1 LHPIIGHSI
10 NGQGADV
17 MNDWRTKIAVFAVV
31 LGLGGLGGYAMS
43 ASRKVDRATTTAA
56 VPTTQVI
63 RRTVHPKPKHNKRAA
78 GANPGVTPARSLTST
93 PVSTGSSGSASSSPP
108 VSTGTSGSGGGGGS
122 VHTGTS
128 GAGGGGGESEGGG
141 GGGGGERE
149 GGGD

>member
-1 LHPIIGHSI
+1 
-10 NGQGADV
+10 
-17 MNDWRTKIAVFAVV
+17 MNDWRTKTAVLAVV

-108 VSTGTSGSGGGGGS
+108 VSTGTSGSGGGGES
-122 VHTGTS
+122 D
-128 GAGGGGGESEGGG
+128 GGGEHEGGG
-141 GGGGGERE
+141 E
-149 GGGD
+149 GGD